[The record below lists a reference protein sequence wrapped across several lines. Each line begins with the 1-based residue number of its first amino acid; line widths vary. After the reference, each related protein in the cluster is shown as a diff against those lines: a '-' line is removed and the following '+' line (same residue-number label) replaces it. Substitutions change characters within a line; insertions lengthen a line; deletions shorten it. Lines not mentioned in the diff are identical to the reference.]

1 MALLSAIYT
10 STFREIMMSLRFY
23 SEFFNSTEDVLSDVI
38 KQGTWPTT
46 FVSGPSEGLYEHWH
60 ADEVHAYIME
70 GEADFFDAKSG
81 MRTQVKAGDKIVIPA
96 KALHAEGAVKERVVY
111 ILALPKPLPP
121 EEFLAMHGSA

>member
-1 MALLSAIYT
+1 MALLSAIYAT
-10 STFREIMMSLRFY
+10 TFRENMMSLRFY
-23 SEFFNSTEDVLSDVI
+23 SEFFNSTEDVLNDVI

-46 FVSGPSEGLYEHWH
+46 FVSGPSEGLHEHWH

-70 GEADFFDAKSG
+70 GETDFLDAKSG

-96 KALHAEGAVKERVVY
+96 KALHAEGAVMERVVY

-121 EEFLAMHGSA
+121 EEFLAMHGTA

>member
-1 MALLSAIYT
+1 
-10 STFREIMMSLRFY
+10 
-23 SEFFNSTEDVLSDVI
+23 
-38 KQGTWPTT
+38 
-46 FVSGPSEGLYEHWH
+46 
-60 ADEVHAYIME
+60 ME
-70 GEADFFDAKSG
+70 GETDFLDAKSG